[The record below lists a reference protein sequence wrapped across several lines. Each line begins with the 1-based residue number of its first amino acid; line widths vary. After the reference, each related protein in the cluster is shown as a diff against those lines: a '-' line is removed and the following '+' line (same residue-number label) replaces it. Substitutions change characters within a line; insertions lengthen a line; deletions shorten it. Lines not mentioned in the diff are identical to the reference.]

1 MSDTD
6 LGAEAIDRREWPEW
20 RRPSHP
26 ILVAAAALAL
36 TVGAWHGLIWELER
50 SPEDEATAESTA
62 LASSDTGHDRV
73 LGRASESVSAGTPAL
88 ARPTEKPPTASPMTP
103 AQGPVGRTPA
113 PSNRELAPANQPQPP
128 ADPSPRPSDRS
139 PPQSKVTPADRP
151 RPAAEPTQH
160 AAEATETPE
169 NATVDPNVSPFR
181 RSHPW
186 AAVPGQP
193 YYYPTRCPA
202 TLRFPDLI
210 FFRTQAQARANGYV
224 QAPDSGCGGRLDG

>member
-6 LGAEAIDRREWPEW
+6 LVAEAVDRGEWPEW

-26 ILVAAAALAL
+26 ILVAAVALAVA
-36 TVGAWHGLIWELER
+36 VGAWHGLLWELER
-50 SPEDEATAESTA
+50 SPEDEATAQSTA
-62 LASSDTGHDRV
+62 LASSDTGDDRV
-73 LGRASESVSAGTPAL
+73 PGTASESVSAG
-88 ARPTEKPPTASPMTP
+88 
-103 AQGPVGRTPA
+103 TPA
-113 PSNRELAPANQPQPP
+113 PSNRELAPATRQQPP

-139 PPQSKVTPADRP
+139 LPPSKVTPPPPDRP
-151 RPAAEPTQH
+151 HPAAEPTQH
-160 AAEATETPE
+160 AAEATVTPE
-169 NATVDPNVSPFR
+169 KATVDPNISPFR

-186 AAVPGQP
+186 AAVPGTP

-224 QAPDSGCGGRLDG
+224 QAPDSSCG